1 MRNASRFLLT
11 LGLLFGATFAAV
23 PAALAQNEQPQ
34 IKITQVDN
42 SKFPQVTVYVSVT
55 NAAGEPVG
63 VDPSTIQL
71 SENGKPMQPTNVAGG
86 SEGTI
91 GTLTTMLVMDVSGSM
106 DKNGKIV
113 GAKTAA
119 KAYVDQ
125 MRAGDQAGLM
135 VYNTQ
140 VNYVQQPTADH
151 AVLTQAIDSI
161 QTGGDTAMYDALIAA
176 EDALKDVTGR
186 KAIIV
191 VTDGLDNRSSHKPD
205 DVVSGVQQNSLS
217 ISTIGLG
224 DATSKAQ
231 TGLDETALKS
241 LAQQAGGS
249 YSFAGDPNG
258 LAALFQAYGRKL
270 QSEYAI
276 TYLSPATLR
285 DGVNRSLTVSLGGA
299 GAVAAEAKANYNPGG
314 VLPEVGSQ
322 SWPLFA
328 AVLLG
333 LLALLAVPFI
343 IRAASNFGG
352 FAGFGAGGRKKSGR
366 IKLTDG
372 SSKSASPSQPV
383 PATRGRVK
391 MK

>member
-1 MRNASRFLLT
+1 MRTLARFILALSLLLGMTIASVPV
-11 LGLLFGATFAAV
+11 AFAQA
-23 PAALAQNEQPQ
+23 EQPQ

-71 SENGKPMQPTNVAGG
+71 AENGQAMQATNVSGGNQGGAGP
-86 SEGTI
+86 
-91 GTLTTMLVMDVSGSM
+91 LTTMLVMDVSGSM
-106 DKNGKIV
+106 DKNGKID
-113 GAKTAA
+113 GARTAA

-125 MRAGDQAGLM
+125 MRPEDQAGLM

-140 VNYVQQPTADH
+140 VNYVEQLTKDH
-151 AVLTQAIDSI
+151 AILTQAIDSI
-161 QTGGDTAMYDALIAA
+161 KTGGDTAMYDALIAA
-176 EDALKDVTGR
+176 QDALKDVTGR

-191 VTDGLDNRSSHKPD
+191 VTDGLDNRSSHKVA
-205 DVVSGVQQNSLS
+205 DVVAGVQQNSLS

-249 YSFAGDPNG
+249 YSLAGDPTG

-276 TYLSPATLR
+276 TYTSPSRLR
-285 DGVNRSLTVSLGGA
+285 DGVNRSLTVSVAGGGA
-299 GAVAAEAKANYNPGG
+299 AAAQVSYNPGG
-314 VLPEVGSQ
+314 VLPEVPSQ
-322 SWPLFA
+322 SWLLF
-328 AVLLG
+328 G
-333 LLALLAVPFI
+333 
-343 IRAASNFGG
+343 
-352 FAGFGAGGRKKSGR
+352 
-366 IKLTDG
+366 
-372 SSKSASPSQPV
+372 
-383 PATRGRVK
+383 
-391 MK
+391 